1 MSENHPQ
8 IYDFSF
14 LTYYYGK
21 YLSKFLMTGLS
32 LLCDGILIFLSVL
45 SFGIK
50 NYFISCN
57 IIFLIHYVTH
67 NLMRFA
73 FILLII

>member
-50 NYFISCN
+50 NYFWIYC
-57 IIFLIHYVTH
+57 IFV
-67 NLMRFA
+67 
-73 FILLII
+73 